1 MLFNDDMRN
10 GANDNQDTW
19 QPLSLATERLLPKL
33 KKKKESAR
41 QKENGEPDPD
51 QELMER
57 RVRDTLEMENRLRR
71 KMN

>member
-1 MLFNDDMRN
+1 MLFNHGMRN

-33 KKKKESAR
+33 EKQKESTR
-41 QKENGEPDPD
+41 QKQDGEHDPD
-51 QELMER
+51 QEPMER
-57 RVRDTLEMENRLRR
+57 RVRDILEMENRLRR